1 MIGSRVGKQVMKLS
15 KQSQGLKMFMRF
27 SRNRNEFDDEDL
39 NEIVD
44 MMEERG
50 EEGFKKVSNYENVI
64 SKLSSSLSIGDVLDV
79 FQEH

>member
-1 MIGSRVGKQVMKLS
+1 
-15 KQSQGLKMFMRF
+15 MFMRF

-79 FQEH
+79 F

>member
-27 SRNRNEFDDEDL
+27 SKNRNEFDDEDL